1 MALRINTNVAALN
14 AHRQLLGTEQKLGLS
29 MERLSSGFRINRAS
43 DDAAG
48 LAVANRL
55 RTNIRSLT
63 VASRNV
69 TEAKAMVAI
78 AEGAANQVE
87 GILERMKE
95 LATQAASDNAAL
107 DRSKINAEFESLSAE
122 IVRIVGDTEYQGTKL
137 IDGTFGNALDE
148 ASSTA
153 AVTDGS
159 VEGLDASGIRLG
171 GAAAGTFTISQT
183 GTTISIAG
191 PEGISQEVTAAA
203 TGVQNLNFSALGI
216 TLNLNGNF
224 DASNNAL
231 DTKTIVV
238 EGGVGTYQVGSSNVA
253 TEDEI
258 SVSLGDL
265 KIESLGSGA
274 GSMISDVSLAT
285 RQDASAALT
294 IIDDAIDAV
303 GIVLGDIGAVV
314 NRFDYTYSNLQITI
328 ENFSASESVIRDVD
342 MAAEMVNF
350 TKNQI
355 LLQAGTAMLAQANMS
370 SQGVLSLMG

>member
-14 AHRQLLGTEQKLGLS
+14 AHRQLLGTEQKLGLN
-29 MERLSSGFRINRAS
+29 MERLSSGYRINRAS

-48 LAVANRL
+48 LSVANRL

-95 LATQAASDNAAL
+95 LATQAASDNAAQ
-107 DRSKINAEFESLSAE
+107 DRDKINAEFQSLRDE
-122 IVRIVGDTEYQGTKL
+122 ITRIVGDTEYQGTKL
-137 IDGTFGNALDE
+137 IDGTFGNALDVDT
-148 ASSTA
+148 SSA
-153 AVTDGS
+153 DG
-159 VEGLDASGIRLG
+159 VEGLDASGIRLS
-171 GAAAGTFTISQT
+171 GATAGTFTITQA
-183 GTTISIAG
+183 GTSISIAG
-191 PEGISQEVTAAA
+191 PEGISQAVTAAA
-203 TGVQNLNFSALGI
+203 TGVQSLNFSALGI
-216 TLNLNGNF
+216 TLNLNGSF
-224 DASNNAL
+224 DATNNTL
-231 DTKTIVV
+231 NNRTIVV
-238 EGGVGTYQVGSSNVA
+238 TGGTGTYQVGSSNEA

-258 SVSLGDL
+258 SVSLGNL
-265 KIESLGSGA
+265 KVDSLGSGA
-274 GSMISDVSLAT
+274 GSMISDVSLET
-285 RQDASAALT
+285 REDASAALT

-303 GIVLGDIGAVV
+303 GTVLGDIGAVV

-328 ENFSASESVIRDVD
+328 ENFSASESIIRDAD

>member
-78 AEGAANQVE
+78 AEGAGNQVE

-95 LATQAASDNAAL
+95 LATQAASDNAAQ
-107 DRSKINAEFESLSAE
+107 DRTKINAEFQSLRDE
-122 IVRIVGDTEYQGTKL
+122 ITRIVSDTEYQGTKL
-137 IDGTFGNALDE
+137 IDGTFGNALDVD
-148 ASSTA
+148 SSTA
-153 AVTDGS
+153 DGVT
-159 VEGLDASGIRLG
+159 GLDASGIRLG
-171 GAAAGTFTISQT
+171 GATAGTFTITQT
-183 GTTISIAG
+183 ATAISIEG

-203 TGVQNLNFSALGI
+203 TGVQSLNFSALGI
-216 TLNLNGNF
+216 TLNLNDDF
-224 DASNNAL
+224 EASNNTLNA
-231 DTKTIVV
+231 TTIVV
-238 EGGVGTYQVGSSNVA
+238 TGGEGTYQVGTSNVA

-265 KIESLGSGA
+265 KIESLGSGE
-274 GSMISDVSLAT
+274 GKMISDVSLAT
-285 RQDASAALT
+285 RQDASLALT

>member
-48 LAVANRL
+48 LSVANRL

-95 LATQAASDNAAL
+95 LATQAASDNAAQ
-107 DRSKINAEFESLSAE
+107 DRGKINAEFQSLRDE
-122 IVRIVGDTEYQGTKL
+122 ITRIVGDTEYQGTKL
-137 IDGTFGNALDE
+137 IDGTFGNALDTVN
-148 ASSTA
+148 STA
-153 AVTDGS
+153 AGVT
-159 VEGLDASGIRLG
+159 GLDASGIRLS
-171 GAAAGTFTISQT
+171 GAAAGTFTITQT
-183 GTTISIAG
+183 GTSISIAG
-191 PEGISQEVTAAA
+191 PQGVTQEVTAAA
-203 TGVQNLNFSALGI
+203 TGVQSLNFNALGI
-216 TLNLNGNF
+216 TLDLNGSF
-224 DASNNAL
+224 VAASNHLNEG
-231 DTKTIVV
+231 TIVV
-238 EGGVGTYQVGSSNVA
+238 IGGEGTYQVGSSNVA
-253 TEDEI
+253 AEDEI
-258 SVSLGDL
+258 SVSLGNL
-265 KIESLGSGA
+265 KVDSLGSGA
-274 GSMISDVSLAT
+274 GHMISDVTLAT
-285 RQDASAALT
+285 REDASAALK

-303 GIVLGDIGAVV
+303 GTVLGDIGAVV

-342 MAAEMVNF
+342 MAAEIVNF